1 MRVVYQAEN
10 VIDAHLVRGVLEQAG
25 IPAWV
30 RGEHLAGGIG
40 QLPAIGLI
48 DVCVP
53 DAAGA
58 EARGVVEALSLGRT
72 EGAGGVFEEAIR
84 DGVPGLSSA

>member
-10 VIDAHLVRGVLEQAG
+10 IIDAYLVRGVLEQAG
-25 IPAWV
+25 LPAWV

-58 EARGVVEALSLGRT
+58 EARAVVEELFSDRA
-72 EGAGGVFEEAIR
+72 EGAGESCEEAAR
-84 DGVPGLSSA
+84 DGKPGLSPA